1 MVSLPGRRLPWWK
14 TAPAEVF
21 PRSRET
27 SMPTVV
33 NEYPFSQVD
42 VFAPGPKAGNPVA
55 VVHDADGLTTEQ
67 MQSFANWTNLSETT
81 FLLKPSHP
89 EADFK
94 LRIFTPASELP
105 FAGHP
110 TLGSAHAWL
119 EEGGQPFRDG
129 ELLQECEAG
138 LVKIRRAGTELAFAA
153 PPLIRSGA
161 VETEAL
167 AQAIASLGVDAGQ
180 ILGSNW
186 VDNGPGWLGIRL
198 ESAEQVLE
206 LQPDF
211 ALMDQLCVGVI
222 GSYAEGGPADFEVRA
237 FVPGLSVPEDPV
249 TGSLNA
255 GLAQWL
261 LGEGVVRGDYTV
273 QQGTVLGRGGLVTV
287 SVEDEDI
294 WIGGTSRAVVSGRVS
309 I

>member
-1 MVSLPGRRLPWWK
+1 
-14 TAPAEVF
+14 
-21 PRSRET
+21 
-27 SMPTVV
+27 MPTVV

-55 VVHDADGLTTEQ
+55 VVHDAEGLSTEQ

-81 FLLKPSHP
+81 FLQKPTHP
-89 EADFK
+89 EADYK

-119 EEGGQPFRDG
+119 DMGGQPRQDG
-129 ELLQECEAG
+129 VLVQECEAG
-138 LVKIRRAGTELAFAA
+138 LVKIRRTDADLAFAA
-153 PPLIRSGA
+153 PPLVRSGPVEPA
-161 VETEAL
+161 VL
-167 AQAIASLGVDAGQ
+167 HQAIASLGIDAGQ
-180 ILGSNW
+180 VLGSNW
-186 VDNGPGWLGIRL
+186 VDNGPGWIGIRV

-222 GSYAEGGPADFEVRA
+222 GRFADAGPADYEVRA
-237 FVPGLSVPEDPV
+237 FVPGFSVPEDPV

-261 LGEGVVRGDYTV
+261 LSEGVVDGDYTI
-273 QQGTVLGRGGLVTV
+273 QQGTALGRGGLVTIT
-287 SVEDEDI
+287 VEDESI
-294 WIGGTSRAVVSGRVS
+294 WVGGTSRTVVSGRVS
-309 I
+309 L